1 MNTARETR
9 KVVVVGAGDVGAT
22 FAYALLQ
29 SGTAESIVLVDARK
43 AQAEGQA
50 SDLAHGLPFVPSTVV
65 RAGSADDYVDAAV
78 IVITAGTKQK
88 TGESRLDL
96 LRRNILTMNSIV
108 DEIAAS
114 KSEAVIVVVANPVDV
129 LTYAALKR
137 SRWPRHRIF
146 GSGTVL
152 DSARFRYLLSAHC
165 GVDVRNVHAYI
176 LGEHGDS
183 EVPIWSMTHLAGM
196 AMDDYCPAC
205 QKCVDWLQERNKIVT
220 AVRDSAYHIIDAKGS
235 TCYAIGLALVR
246 IVNAILRDEHSV
258 LTVSTLLDEEY
269 GSNYVCLSGPC
280 NVCQAGAERIIVGRW
295 TDEKQCDLVASAMV
309 LKKMLTYLAGADGK
323 RGDIHRYSATVGLRP
338 IVRDGERLHVGSCHE
353 RNDDETHNETQLS
366 VDGRGRSVRHRN
378 LRSRHGAGALRYHR
392 RSDHTG
398 SQSGAGEGR

>member
-1 MNTARETR
+1 MITPRKAR

-29 SGTAESIVLVDARK
+29 SGTAESIILVDARQ
-43 AQAEGQA
+43 AQAQGQA

-65 RAGSADDYVDAAV
+65 RAGSAADYADAAV
-78 IVITAGTKQK
+78 IVITAGAKQK
-88 TGESRLDL
+88 TGESRLAL
-96 LRRNILTMNSIV
+96 LRRNILIMNSIV

-114 KSEAVIVVVANPVDV
+114 QSEAVIVVVSNPVDV

-152 DSARFRYLLSAHC
+152 DSARFRHLLSTHC

-196 AMDDYCPAC
+196 PMDDYCPAC
-205 QKCVDWLQERNKIVT
+205 QKCGDWLQERSKLVS
-220 AVRDSAYHIIDAKGS
+220 AVRHSAYHIIDAKGS

-246 IVNAILRDEHSV
+246 IVNAVLRDERSV
-258 LTVSTLLDEEY
+258 LTVSTLLEDEY
-269 GSNYVCLSGPC
+269 GLTDVCLSVPC
-280 NVCQAGAERIIVGRW
+280 IVSQTGIERILVGPL
-295 TDEKQCDLVASAMV
+295 TDDEQRGLAASARV
-309 LKKMLTYLAGADGK
+309 LTKTLADLADVNDNPATGK
-323 RGDIHRYSATVGLRP
+323 S
-338 IVRDGERLHVGSCHE
+338 
-353 RNDDETHNETQLS
+353 
-366 VDGRGRSVRHRN
+366 
-378 LRSRHGAGALRYHR
+378 
-392 RSDHTG
+392 
-398 SQSGAGEGR
+398 SG